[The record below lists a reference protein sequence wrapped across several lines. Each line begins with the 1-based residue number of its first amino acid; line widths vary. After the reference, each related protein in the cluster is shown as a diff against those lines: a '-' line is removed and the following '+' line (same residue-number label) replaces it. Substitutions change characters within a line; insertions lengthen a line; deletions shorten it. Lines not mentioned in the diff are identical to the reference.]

1 MGLKADLE
9 SQVFRIY
16 KEQWKRRDGRKV
28 PEDDDLSSGN
38 DAVDLEAVILYT
50 DLSDSTKLVDKYRDW
65 FAAENYK
72 TFLQC
77 ATRIIR
83 NEGGYIRSFDGDR
96 VMGIYI
102 GDTKNTSAVRSALK
116 INWAV
121 KDIIQ
126 PALQKQYNNTNYVMK
141 HVTGIDSSKV
151 MAIKAGIRNNNDV
164 AWIGRAANH
173 AAKLTTLS
181 DSYATWITD
190 KVYDKMMDNVKYS
203 NGKNMWEKRSWTP
216 QNNRRIYRSAYWWS
230 LD

>member
-9 SQVFRIY
+9 SQVSRIY
-16 KEQWKRRDGRKV
+16 GDQWKRRDGRKV

-38 DAVDLEAVILYT
+38 DAVDLEAAILYT
-50 DLSDSTKLVDKYRDW
+50 DLSDSTKLVDNYKDE

-83 NEGGYIRSFDGDR
+83 SEGGHIRSFDGDR

-102 GDTKNTSAVRSALK
+102 GDHKNTSAVRSALK

-121 KDIIQ
+121 KKIIQ
-126 PALQKQYNNTNYVMK
+126 PAIGKRYNTKYVMK
-141 HVTGIDSSKV
+141 HVTGVDCSKV

-181 DSYATWITD
+181 DSYPTWITD
-190 KVYDKMMDNVKYS
+190 KVYDKMEDKAKYS
-203 NGKNMWEKRSWTP
+203 DGTNMWEKRSWTP
-216 QNNRRIYRSAYWWS
+216 QKNRRIYRSTYMWKM
-230 LD
+230 D

>member
-1 MGLKADLE
+1 MGIKADLE
-9 SQVFRIY
+9 SQVSRIY
-16 KEQWKRRDGRKV
+16 WEQWKRRDGRKV

-38 DAVDLEAVILYT
+38 DAVDLEAAILYT
-50 DLSDSTKLVDKYRDW
+50 DLSESTKLVDNYKDE
-65 FAAENYK
+65 FAAGNYK

-83 NEGGYIRSFDGDR
+83 SEGGHIRSFDGDR

-102 GDTKNTSAVRSALK
+102 GDLKNTSAVRSALK

-121 KDIIQ
+121 KKIIQ
-126 PALQKQYNNTNYVMK
+126 PAIRKRYNTKYVMK
-141 HVTGIDSSKV
+141 HVTGIDCSKV
-151 MAIKAGIRNNNDV
+151 MATKAGIRNNNDV

-190 KVYDKMMDNVKYS
+190 KVYDKMADKAKYS
-203 NGKNMWEKRSWTP
+203 DGKNMWEKRSWTP
-216 QNNRRIYRSAYWWS
+216 QKNRRIYRSTYWWA

>member
-9 SQVFRIY
+9 SQVSRIY
-16 KEQWKRRDGRKV
+16 TEQWKRRDGRKV

-38 DAVDLEAVILYT
+38 DAVDLEAAILYT
-50 DLSDSTKLVDKYRDW
+50 DLSDSTKLVENYKDW
-65 FAAENYK
+65 FAAQNYK

-83 NEGGYIRSFDGDR
+83 SEGGYIRSFDGDR

-102 GDTKNTSAVRSALK
+102 GDAKNTSAVRSALK

-121 KDIIQ
+121 KNIIQ
-126 PALQKQYNNTNYVMK
+126 PALQKQYKSKYVMK
-141 HVTGIDSSKV
+141 HVTGIDCSKV

-173 AAKLTTLS
+173 AAKLTTLP
-181 DSYATWITD
+181 DSHATWITD
-190 KVYDKMMDNVKYS
+190 KVYDNMWDKVKYS
-203 NGKNMWEKRSWTP
+203 KGIDMWEERFWKP
-216 QNNRRIYRSAYWWS
+216 QKNRRIYRSTYWWAF
-230 LD
+230 D